1 MKRLDALEAH
11 RQALLARCDAQR
23 DELGHHIAR
32 LQSGRQLMQWT
43 ARAPRAAANSP
54 VAWVA
59 AAAGLLFLLRPYRL
73 VGRLAWLTG
82 ALSLAA
88 RAGRLIRLIG
98 QMRELRAGMR

>member
-1 MKRLDALEAH
+1 MKRLESLEAR
-11 RQALLARCDAQR
+11 RQVLLARCDAQR
-23 DELGHHIAR
+23 AEFGQHLAR

-54 VAWVA
+54 VAWLA
-59 AAAGLLFLLRPYRL
+59 AAAGLLFLLRPSRL

-82 ALSLAA
+82 ALSLVA

-98 QMRELRAGMR
+98 QLRELRAGMR